1 MSKAL
6 LATAWIDEVN
16 KHKKIASVL
25 AIALRGLLEDHQS
38 YLDESTKQ
46 RAQLALDLWSG
57 KTTVEEA
64 ISTLEGIV

>member
-16 KHKKIASVL
+16 KHKRIASVL
-25 AIALRGLLEDHQS
+25 AITLRELLEDDQS
-38 YLDESTKQ
+38 HSAKQ
-46 RAQLALDLWSG
+46 RAQLALDLWGG

-64 ISTLEGIV
+64 ISELKRGV

>member
-16 KHKKIASVL
+16 KHKRIASVL
-25 AIALRGLLEDHQS
+25 AITLRELLEDDKSHS
-38 YLDESTKQ
+38 AKQ
-46 RAQLALDLWSG
+46 RAQLALDLWGG

-64 ISTLEGIV
+64 ISELERGA